1 MKSFRLSRPLAALAF
16 GGMVFLGALEPAQAV
31 SNPPIRMVDGIEV
44 MCGGH
49 NKAEMAFMEMVA
61 PRWAATLEFAV
72 SRGARG
78 AFPSDVRVSVRDKY
92 TGRPVL
98 ATVADGPMLVAR
110 LDPGTYD
117 VEATVSG
124 LTITHTITVFDG
136 AATRTVFQWPSNF
149 DFIAAAAAEGATLQA
164 AGRPATTAT
173 ALKTVGVAAVRGRQ
187 AAATGVDAD

>member
-16 GGMVFLGALEPAQAV
+16 GGMAFLGALAPAQAA

-44 MCGGH
+44 MCGG
-49 NKAEMAFMEMVA
+49 NDKAEMAFMEMVA

-72 SRGARG
+72 SGGARG

-92 TGRPVL
+92 TGRPVM
-98 ATVADGPMLVAR
+98 ATVADGPMMVAR

-124 LTITHTITVFDG
+124 LTITHSLTVFDG
-136 AATRTVFQWPSNF
+136 ASTKTVFQWPSNF
-149 DFIAAAAAEGATLQA
+149 DFVAAAAAEGTTLLA
-164 AGRPATTAT
+164 RARPAAAPT
-173 ALKTVGVAAVRGRQ
+173 ALKTVGVTAVRGRQ
-187 AAATGVDAD
+187 AAATGVDGD